1 MYAYFQESMPA
12 RQYERILL
20 YMHLRIFVCIY
31 LFIHARFMHVRMHV
45 YLHVCTYVGRGCALV
60 ESMPFNQRIA
70 GSHPVLAAT

>member
-31 LFIHARFMHVRMHV
+31 LFIRARFMHV
-45 YLHVCTYVGRGCALV
+45 
-60 ESMPFNQRIA
+60 
-70 GSHPVLAAT
+70 